1 MSTISDRQLLR
12 QYEPVLRFTRGEE
25 FFPTRAQHYLER
37 CSLWVQQPGA
47 EPELLLPEG
56 AVTQENL
63 GEDRPTG
70 FGAVQYLKFIDP
82 LNLAELAAFRLKEGL
97 TKRPQEDIFHPGLG
111 RLARV
116 GYTARFVDA
125 LFSLSLLA
133 RGRVPGDTAAAA
145 ALSSRQLQEQH
156 PQPAY
161 HGRVLRQSG
170 WLILQYWLFYPFNN
184 WRSGYSGAND
194 HEADWEMVCVYLA
207 EQPGAEPVPEWVGY
221 ASHEFSGDDLRRR
234 WDDPELEKVSDSH
247 PVVYV
252 GAGSHAAYFEAGEYM
267 TEIEV
272 TALNPLARLVDFL
285 QALGHNLARL
295 ARGRA
300 PVVRQSRSGVNLFRI
315 PFIDYARGDGHSIG
329 AGAEWAWDEPEL
341 LTPTPEWV
349 KGYRGLWGL
358 YVRDQ
363 FAGENAPAGPMY
375 NRDGRVRRAWYDP
388 LGWAG
393 LDKVVPEAQT
403 ADALAGRIE
412 ELENEAD
419 QLRTQI
425 ATISAR
431 LHTLGIEYQA
441 MQGHAHMRH
450 TFLEHARQIQVDSGE
465 LDQLR
470 EALTENRAL
479 TESLGRHARR
489 VAAGERS
496 PAQAHLQRAHH
507 PLGPTDLRGGRLT
520 EIWSAISI
528 GLMMM
533 IFVGLVLFASQY
545 LFVGLAG
552 MVVLLTLIE
561 AGARRRLH
569 VLVQRLT
576 VFLAALGTLVLV
588 YEFFWPLVEI
598 TIFLAGAYIVWEN
611 IRELV
616 RR

>member
-1 MSTISDRQLLR
+1 MSRATDTALLR
-12 QYEPVLRFTRGEE
+12 QYEPALRFTRGEE
-25 FFPTRAQHYLER
+25 FFPTAAQHYLER
-37 CSLWVQQPGA
+37 CSLWVQRPGA

-56 AVTQENL
+56 EVRLDTL
-63 GEDRPTG
+63 GDDRPSG

-97 TKRPQEDIFHPGLG
+97 TKRPEEDIFHPGLG

-125 LFSLSLLA
+125 VFSLSLLA

-145 ALSSRQLQEQH
+145 ALSSRQLQELH

-161 HGRVLRQSG
+161 HGRVLRQNG

-207 EQPGAEPVPEWVGY
+207 ERPGAEPIPEWVGY

-234 WDDPELEKVSDSH
+234 WDDPALEKVEDSH

-252 GAGSHAAYFEAGEYM
+252 GAGSHAAYFRAGEYM

-272 TALNPLARLVDFL
+272 TALNPLARLVEFL

-300 PVVRQSRSGVNLFRI
+300 PEQRQRRSGVNLFRI

-329 AGAEWAWDEPEL
+329 PGQEKPWGEPEL
-341 LTPTPEWV
+341 LTPTPDWV

-403 ADALAGRIE
+403 ATALAQRMEELETEAQDLRGRIE
-412 ELENEAD
+412 H
-419 QLRTQI
+419 
-425 ATISAR
+425 ISAR
-431 LHTLGIEYQA
+431 LHTLGIEHQA
-441 MQGHAHMRH
+441 MHGHAHMRH
-450 TFLEHARQIQVDSGE
+450 IYLEHARQIKADSVE
-465 LDQLR
+465 LDGLR
-470 EALTENRAL
+470 EALTENKAL

-496 PAQAHLQRAHH
+496 PADAHLLRAHH
-507 PLGPTDLRGGRLT
+507 PLDPAELRGGRLT

-533 IFVGLVLFASQY
+533 VFVGLVLFANEY

-552 MVVLLTLIE
+552 MVALLTLIE

-576 VFLAALGTLVLV
+576 VFLAALGALVLV

-598 TIFLAGAYIVWEN
+598 SIFLAGAYIVWEN